1 MPKENSKST
10 TLPFGKVVNTNVFT
24 EKQGFTNM
32 FNNFEFNQSCMI
44 LTVIFIILFMYKD
57 EVMKSKIVKQ
67 LLK

>member
-1 MPKENSKST
+1 MTKERSKST
-10 TLPFGKVVNTNVFT
+10 KENKNVFT
-24 EKQGFTNM
+24 KKPEGFTNM

>member
-1 MPKENSKST
+1 MTNENSKSM
-10 TLPFGKVVNTNVFT
+10 PRGKVVNKNVFT

>member
-10 TLPFGKVVNTNVFT
+10 PLPFGKVVNTNVFT

>member
-1 MPKENSKST
+1 MTIENSKST
-10 TLPFGKVVNTNVFT
+10 TLPSGKVVNTN